1 MTKKL
6 ILCKGLPA
14 SGKSTWARELIDKE
28 PEKWKRINKDDLR
41 LMLDN
46 NKWSKKNEQCV
57 LKIRDLLIKQFME
70 DGYNIIIDD
79 TNLDPKHEKR
89 MREIV
94 EKYNQLWLRTDLNE
108 SCDTCGHLP
117 ARGNVVYEDSGRRP
131 LCPQCNSHKE
141 KYELEVK
148 FFDISLS
155 EAIDRDNKR
164 TVGHVGQ
171 KVIRGMY
178 DRYVAPL
185 KKIKKLDQD
194 PSLPHCIICD
204 LDGTITEKGDR
215 DIYDTTKV
223 LLDTPKEEI
232 INIVRNYCL
241 GKDVNY
247 ELSANNDFSE
257 QIYIVFFSG
266 RKEAARNDTQ
276 TWISKYVF
284 TQDFK
289 SKLRTEISYD
299 LFMRKD
305 DDNRKDSIVKKE
317 LFDEHI
323 RGKFFVE
330 FVLDDRNQVVEM
342 WRNEIGLTCLQVQ
355 SGDY

>member
-1 MTKKL
+1 MTKKI

-28 PEKWKRINKDDLR
+28 PDKWKRINKDDLR

-57 LKIRDLLIKQFME
+57 LKVRDLLVKQFME

-79 TNLDPKHEKR
+79 TNLHDKHEKR
-89 MREIV
+89 MREIIT
-94 EKYNQLWLRTDLNE
+94 EWNDNRKGYSYEDLNAKWTHQ
-108 SCDTCGHLP
+108 CDG
-117 ARGNVVYEDSGRRP
+117 RGNIFIPDGIDNTRVA
-131 LCPQCNSHKE
+131 CPGCQKCKE
-141 KYELEVK
+141 EYELEVK

-178 DRYVAPL
+178 NQFIAPL
-185 KKIKKLDQD
+185 KKAKRLEQD

-204 LDGTITEKGDR
+204 IDGTIAEKGDR

-223 LLDTPKEEI
+223 GLDTPKKEI
-232 INIVRNYCL
+232 IDIIKMIYNS
-241 GKDVNY
+241 GKFV
-247 ELSANNDFSE
+247 
-257 QIYIVFFSG
+257 IFFSG
-266 RKEAARNDTQ
+266 RKEAARSDTAK
-276 TWISKYVF
+276 WIWDNVF
-284 TQDFK
+284 GDMTNTCHFQ
-289 SKLRTEISYD
+289 LH
-299 LFMRKD
+299 MRKD
-305 DDNRKDSIVKKE
+305 DDNRKDSIIKKE
-317 LFDEHI
+317 LFDAHV

-330 FVLDDRNQVVEM
+330 FWLDDRNQVVEM
-342 WRNEIGLTCLQVQ
+342 IRNELGLTCLQVAE
-355 SGDY
+355 GDF